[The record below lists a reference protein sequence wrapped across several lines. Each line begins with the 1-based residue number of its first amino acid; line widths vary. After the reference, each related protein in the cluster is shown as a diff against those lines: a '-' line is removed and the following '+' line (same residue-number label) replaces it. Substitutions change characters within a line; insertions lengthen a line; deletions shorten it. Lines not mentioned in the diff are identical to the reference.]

1 MDNLLKQQ
9 QAIFDQLFT
18 TEKIDQSLKAIGAGN
33 NAKIERFITEFAS
46 GYDIPQ
52 IAIMADLFDFTAEQK
67 ERAFKA
73 SENAQ

>member
-1 MDNLLKQQ
+1 MNKKLQYEQAMINDLISASNVIDNLK
-9 QAIFDQLFT
+9 T
-18 TEKIDQSLKAIGAGN
+18 IGAGN
-33 NAKIERFITEFAS
+33 DAKIERFITEFAS

-52 IAIMADLFDFTAEQK
+52 IAIMADLFDFTADQR